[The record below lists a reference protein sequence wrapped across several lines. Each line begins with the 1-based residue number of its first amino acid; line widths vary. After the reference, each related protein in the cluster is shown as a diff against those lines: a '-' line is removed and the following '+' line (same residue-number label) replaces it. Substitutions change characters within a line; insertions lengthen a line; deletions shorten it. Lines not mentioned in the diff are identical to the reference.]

1 MKFLENIED
10 GTINIKKMGIIKA
23 LLVMIIAIL
32 LERLGQVPEE
42 FLNLFSG
49 KFEGAVPYVSFIF
62 GVMVKYYVIIVLL
75 KLFSNKLR
83 FEKPKQQLNIISYV
97 YVAFL
102 IIGFRVIF
110 DNSLILWISNI
121 SMPSFI
127 NESLEELSVSPIILI
142 LSLVVIAPIYE
153 EIIFR
158 GILLKGM
165 ANKINPNIALVIS
178 ALFFAIVHLNIPQGI
193 NAFLLGL
200 ITGFIYLKTESIYLS
215 IFAHFMN
222 NFLAITVS
230 SMFTSMEGKYV
241 MPMHRMFFV
250 LGVILLVIVYREY
263 KQNEFTEETPD
274 IYKEFI
280 EV

>member
-1 MKFLENIED
+1 MGFLENIDD
-10 GTINIKKMGIIKA
+10 GTINIKKMGIMKA
-23 LLVMIIAIL
+23 IFVMIIAIL
-32 LERLGQVPEE
+32 LEWLGQVPGE

-49 KFEGAVPYVSFIF
+49 KFESALPYVVFTF

-75 KLFSNKLR
+75 KLFSNKVNYQ
-83 FEKPKQQLNIISYV
+83 KPKQKLNIMGFV
-97 YVAFL
+97 YVTLL

-110 DNSLILWISNI
+110 DNSLIFWVSKIP
-121 SMPSFI
+121 MPNLI
-127 NESLEELSVSPIILI
+127 NKPFEEQAISPILLI

-153 EIIFR
+153 EVIFR

-165 ANKINPNIALVIS
+165 ANKINPNIALVVS
-178 ALFFAIVHLNIPQGI
+178 ALLFAVVHLNIPQGI

-215 IFAHFMN
+215 IFAHFVN

-230 SMFTSMEGKYV
+230 SMFTSIEGKYV
-241 MPMHRMFFV
+241 MTIHRIFFI
-250 LGVILLVIVYREY
+250 LGVILLVIVYNAY
-263 KQNEFTEETPD
+263 KQNKVTDIPE

-280 EV
+280 EI

>member
-1 MKFLENIED
+1 MEFLEKIED

-32 LERLGQVPEE
+32 LEWLGQVPGE

-49 KFEGAVPYVSFIF
+49 KFERALPYVVFTF

-75 KLFSNKLR
+75 KLFSNKANHQ
-83 FEKPKQQLNIISYV
+83 KHKQKLNIMNFV
-97 YVAFL
+97 YVALL

-110 DNSLILWISNI
+110 DNSLIFWVSKI
-121 SMPSFI
+121 SMPNII
-127 NESLEELSVSPIILI
+127 NKPFEVQVIPPILLI

-153 EIIFR
+153 EIVFR

-165 ANKINPNIALVIS
+165 ANKINPNIALVVS
-178 ALFFAIVHLNIPQGI
+178 ALFFAIVHLSIPQGI

-215 IFAHFMN
+215 IFAHFVN
-222 NFLAITVS
+222 NFLAITVT
-230 SMFTSMEGKYV
+230 SMFTAMEGKYV
-241 MPMHRMFFV
+241 MSIHRMFFI
-250 LGVILLVIVYREY
+250 LGIILLVIAYKGY
-263 KQNEFTEETPD
+263 KQNDVTDIPE

-280 EV
+280 EI